1 MPTLKKLLDEIH
13 SRSLW
18 QVLGVSWPADGR
30 CPPTPHSFSRGVP
43 CRSWR
48 SFLPPSGG
56 ADPILHE
63 GIVDLLRGKLA
74 VIDDLQIVDP
84 GTVIK
89 AAGMGSQGEV
99 MDVGLAARVLD
110 ASGRTEEA
118 AEARATYRELWADAD
133 RGISLPGG

>member
-1 MPTLKKLLDEIH
+1 M
-13 SRSLW
+13 
-18 QVLGVSWPADGR
+18 
-30 CPPTPHSFSRGVP
+30 
-43 CRSWR
+43 
-48 SFLPPSGG
+48 
-56 ADPILHE
+56 
-63 GIVDLLRGKLA
+63 A